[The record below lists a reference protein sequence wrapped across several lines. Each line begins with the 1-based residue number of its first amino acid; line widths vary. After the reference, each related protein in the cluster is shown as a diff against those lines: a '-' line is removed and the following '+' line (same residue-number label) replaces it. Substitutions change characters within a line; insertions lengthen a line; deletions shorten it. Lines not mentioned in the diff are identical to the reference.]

1 MKKNLKKDIALI
13 NKHSFPR
20 YMEILQMPVKE
31 NRPGCTDY
39 EVMIHNV
46 DHIVT
51 VHHQCNCFSSQTLDR
66 EGTIVDFAC
75 LLFGLNPEELCSNI
89 VPYGIDRLMRTN
101 HVTET
106 ARPGAV
112 SLHH

>member
-1 MKKNLKKDIALI
+1 MKKNLKRDIALI
-13 NKHSFPR
+13 NKHSFLR

-51 VHHQCNCFSSQTLDR
+51 VHHLCNCFSSKTLDK

-75 LLFGLNPEELCSNI
+75 LLFGLKPEELCSNI
-89 VPYGIDRLMRTN
+89 VPYGIDRLMS
-101 HVTET
+101 TEKPT
-106 ARPGAV
+106 EATHP
-112 SLHH
+112 